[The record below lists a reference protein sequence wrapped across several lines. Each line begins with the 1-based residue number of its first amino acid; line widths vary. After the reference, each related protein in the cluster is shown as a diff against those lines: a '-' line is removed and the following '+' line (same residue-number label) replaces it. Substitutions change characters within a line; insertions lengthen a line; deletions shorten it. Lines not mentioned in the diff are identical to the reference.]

1 MTLKAL
7 KQLSRRRPLVL
18 GSASPRRVH
27 LLREAGIEFRQ
38 VVSDVVEKRRPGED
52 PFAFGL
58 RLAAEKA
65 IEVARSCN
73 DHEVVLGGDTVVV
86 LGDMLLDK
94 PVDRDDAVRILTT
107 LSGHRHTVATSLAL
121 ADSTGLLIAGIEKT
135 DVFFNPV
142 TAKQIAE
149 YIDSG
154 EPMDKAGAYGIQ
166 GMGAFLVDRIDGNI
180 DNVVG
185 LPLTL
190 LNRLARDILSRL

>member
-1 MTLKAL
+1 MTLEAL

-18 GSASPRRVH
+18 GSGSPRRVR

-38 VVSDVVEKRRPGED
+38 VISEVIEQRRPDED

-58 RLAAEKA
+58 RLATEKA
-65 IEVARSCN
+65 IEVAGSCRDN
-73 DHEVVLGGDTVVV
+73 EVVLGGDTVVV
-86 LGDMLLDK
+86 LGEMLLDK
-94 PVDRDDAVRILTT
+94 PIDTDDAVRILKT

-121 ADSTGLLIAGIEKT
+121 ADATGLLSSGIEKT

-142 TAKQIAE
+142 TPDQIAE
-149 YIDSG
+149 YIASG

-190 LNRLARDILSRL
+190 LNRLAGDVLSRL